1 MILGGVEMEI
11 IIRETEKRDYP
22 GVVEIWNN
30 DIGCNFTVENLS
42 SFHDKL
48 KGNDKAK
55 AFLVELENTI
65 VDIIYIMQ
73 CSACVLLKTYIN
85 GG

>member
-1 MILGGVEMEI
+1 MEI